1 MTRLLAVVLFVCS
14 TAATQ
19 ATSTINSEPLVLNTL
34 ITGTLITAKKHNDNN
49 GKIVVKVNGLLAVSE
64 ENRADVGANTLK
76 VDANGAK
83 IGTLTNQVNSF
94 IPLPTGCIAG
104 QTIVYNGSAWECHD
118 PM

>member
-19 ATSTINSEPLVLNTL
+19 ATENLVLNTL
-34 ITGTLITAKKHNDNN
+34 ITGSLITAKKHNDNN
-49 GKIVVKVNGLLAVSE
+49 DKIVVKVNKNL
-64 ENRADVGANTLK
+64 ADVGANTLK

-94 IPLPTGCIAG
+94 IPLPTGCTAG

-118 PM
+118 QM